1 MADTEKELEDNIQ
14 MGEFLPGVFRY
25 IVLAVLYVISF
36 LYIRNNSTQFI
47 IFIVAFILNFFTIIF
62 LVRDFISVPDL
73 SDSLLVDSA
82 KDGSGFTKLFAFAII
97 ITLVLNI
104 ATFGIVLAVFD
115 YGKKSTNNYLSY
127 TMTPQNMEL
136 MDELKSLYFWYML
149 FIGFFA
155 FFIIYSH
162 VSGRLKLVLQN
173 FIGIILS
180 CLIIVIASY
189 NCSLAVKFLG
199 NLRHK
204 RQLYQ

>member
-1 MADTEKELEDNIQ
+1 MAEKEMELEDNIQ

-36 LYIRNNSTQFI
+36 LYIRKNSTQFI
-47 IFIVAFILNFFTIIF
+47 IFIVVFILNFFTIVF
-62 LVRDFISVPDL
+62 LLRDFLSIPDL
-73 SDSLLVDSA
+73 SHSLLGDSM
-82 KDGSGFTKLFAFAII
+82 KIGSAFTKLFVFVII
-97 ITLVLNI
+97 STLVLNI
-104 ATFGIVLAVFD
+104 ATFGIILAVFD

-136 MDELKSLYFWYML
+136 MNNFKASYFGYMV

-155 FFIIYSH
+155 FFMIYSH
-162 VSGRLKLVLQN
+162 TTGKLKIVLQN
-173 FIGIILS
+173 FIGIIFTF
-180 CLIIVIASY
+180 LIIAIASY
-189 NCSLAVKFLG
+189 NCYLAVKFLD